1 MTDAL
6 IGTLIGA
13 RYRLT
18 DIVGRGGMGIVYRA
32 EDTRLANRPCAI
44 KLLLGTSRDPEEGRR
59 FERELNIIARLRSR
73 HVVQVLDT
81 GQLDDGRRFI
91 VMELLEGHT
100 LQTLLRTG
108 GPMPPA
114 RALTLA
120 RGVLAGLTEAHEVG
134 VVHRDLKPANI
145 FVSRT
150 RAGDEVA
157 RVLDF
162 GIAKETAPTE
172 DGDLTGKSM
181 LIGTPKYMAPEQFR
195 KRPADARTDLY
206 AVGLV
211 LYEMLSG
218 APPFHVRTKVP
229 PSIAEMPDEFRIGWL
244 HVNQPPARLP
254 GVSEGLWGV
263 IAKLLQK
270 RPDDRYPD
278 AGAVLD
284 VLARF
289 GESTGPAPLI
299 TGELRQAVAEP
310 TASLSFP
317 VNGERL
323 DLKAHGSRRVGAWAS
338 GLAALALVGAG
349 AAWWWTR
356 PAVEGGAAAL
366 CQHRVQTEPPGA
378 TIRIDG
384 DEVGLTPWTVERP
397 CMQALTVR
405 LEKPGFVPATR
416 ILATGVHDPVMVHLD
431 ARAAP
436 IEDLGARRR
445 AADAAIAAIAAEAP
459 DAAVDAA
466 RIADAAP
473 RDAARAPARPSPPPA
488 ARAPRIRRAPRRGSS
503 VAEPEPPPR
512 PARRPP
518 PAPDA
523 GAPKSP
529 LIF

>member
-100 LQTLLRTG
+100 LQSVLRTG
-108 GPMPPA
+108 GPMTAA
-114 RALTLA
+114 RALPLI
-120 RGVLAGLTEAHEVG
+120 RGVLAGLAEAHEVG

-162 GIAKETAPTE
+162 GIAKETAATE

-218 APPFHVRTKVP
+218 APPFHVRSRVP
-229 PSIAEMPDEFRIGWL
+229 ASIAEMPDEFRIGWL
-244 HVNQPPARLP
+244 HVNQAPVRLA
-254 GVSEGLWGV
+254 GVSEGLWV
-263 IAKLLQK
+263 VVARLLQK
-270 RPDDRYPD
+270 KPEDRYPD

-284 VLARF
+284 VLARV

-317 VNGERL
+317 VNGESL
-323 DLKAHGSRRVGAWAS
+323 DLRAHGSRRLGAWAS
-338 GLAALALVGAG
+338 GAAALALVGAG

-356 PAVEGGAAAL
+356 PAVEVTAGL

-378 TIRIDG
+378 TIRVDG
-384 DEVGLTPWTVERP
+384 EEVGLTPWTVERSCP
-397 CMQALTVR
+397 QALTIR

-416 ILATGVHDPVMVHLD
+416 ILATGVHDPVLVHLD
-431 ARAAP
+431 ARAAA
-436 IEDLGARRR
+436 IEDLGALRR
-445 AADAAIAAIAAEAP
+445 AADAAADAALVDPGEP
-459 DAAVDAA
+459 DAAPLPDAAPPDAA
-466 RIADAAP
+466 RP
-473 RDAARAPARPSPPPA
+473 PARPSPPPA
-488 ARAPRIRRAPRRGSS
+488 ARAPRIRRAPRRAPA
-503 VAEPEPPPR
+503 VVEPAPDPR
-512 PARRPP
+512 PARRPQP
-518 PAPDA
+518 PPDA
-523 GAPKSP
+523 GPKSP